1 MCGAIAFISVSIEF
15 GVNTELIRC
24 FPFPQGSFDL
34 ANVEHGL
41 LMTRNTFALCTLPI
55 RAIAAAIKYVLL
67 YFTPRKLGTHK

>member
-1 MCGAIAFISVSIEF
+1 MCEAIAFISVSIEF

-41 LMTRNTFALCTLPI
+41 SMTRNSFALCTLP
-55 RAIAAAIKYVLL
+55 
-67 YFTPRKLGTHK
+67 

>member
-34 ANVEHGL
+34 ANVELSAELQHL
-41 LMTRNTFALCTLPI
+41 
-55 RAIAAAIKYVLL
+55 IA
-67 YFTPRKLGTHK
+67 